1 MFYGYYPY
9 FRRQSSILTVKCCFL
24 RILTLKDATY
34 DCYACKIRIIT
45 WKSTHNNGMWRALRV
60 LLVYV
65 PKLDRERFSRIRPP
79 LREKLLR
86 DEIKKRM
93 SISLKKSIYVK
104 SIPLYLSIKQ
114 VNDWFFFSK
123 QLAFWKNSTDS
134 QRSMRSIA
142 EQSSVEGTVFAVEIQ
157 VALLKLMSASNDKI
171 KQVPLCLLI

>member
-65 PKLDRERFSRIRPP
+65 PKLERERFSRIRPP

-93 SISLKKSIYVK
+93 SISLKKVFMWSLFLFTF
-104 SIPLYLSIKQ
+104 PLSKLRTE
-114 VNDWFFFSK
+114 FFSSK
-123 QLAFWKNSTDS
+123 QLAFLKTSTDS
-134 QRSMRSIA
+134 QRSRCEAS
-142 EQSSVEGTVFAVEIQ
+142 QSNQ
-157 VALLKLMSASNDKI
+157 VSKELFSLFKFKLHY
-171 KQVPLCLLI
+171 